1 MIGRA
6 YMRAASSAVASVAI
20 ATLAILAVGPVIG
33 ASADPV
39 EPCDPGQDPQC
50 AVVTVTVT
58 QTPPAT
64 SSANA
69 SPSAEPVVTKTVTIT
84 PTPKATKTKAP
95 KPVATTTAPPASTTE
110 QNPPQT
116 IPTLTDTPA
125 TSPSPSPE
133 DNGQVQLPTASA
145 EPTPDVAQQT
155 PSTGVTFEQ
164 PDPQTV
170 PIEIRNASP
179 EYDKPTLAHRLAIP
193 AGVLVG
199 VALIAWLIFEG
210 RLRRMAHA
218 AAVRRAGPAAARTP
232 VPEVAAYPAASPGY
246 APMMGFVPVQP
257 YTVNYPQ
264 QPYGYPVPYG
274 YAQAQPYGYPVADP
288 AQMQAQAQ
296 AQMQAQQGMA
306 DPWSQ
311 AVGEAQAGVWNEAT
325 RPGHLPQQPTG
336 EDPTTLR

>member
-39 EPCDPGQDPQC
+39 EPCDPVTDPQC

-58 QTPPAT
+58 QTPPA
-64 SSANA
+64 SSTGDA

-84 PTPKATKTKAP
+84 PTPKQTKTKAP
-95 KPVATTTAPPASTTE
+95 KPATTTTAPPASTTE
-110 QNPPQT
+110 QNPPPQT
-116 IPTLTDTPA
+116 IPTLTDTPV

-145 EPTPDVAQQT
+145 ESSPDVAQQT
-155 PSTGVTFEQ
+155 PSAGVSFEQ

-193 AGVLVG
+193 AAVLVG
-199 VALIAWLIFEG
+199 IALIAWLVFEG

-218 AAVRRAGPAAARTP
+218 AAIRRGGPAAARTQA
-232 VPEVAAYPAASPGY
+232 PEAAAYPAATPGY
-246 APMMGFVPVQP
+246 APMVGFVPVQP
-257 YTVNYPQ
+257 YTMGYPQ
-264 QPYGYPVPYG
+264 QSYGYPVPYG
-274 YAQAQPYGYPVADP
+274 YAQPQPYGYPVADP
-288 AQMQAQAQ
+288 AQMQAPQVPQAP
-296 AQMQAQQGMA
+296 QQGVA

-311 AVGEAQAGVWNEAT
+311 AG
-325 RPGHLPQQPTG
+325 G
-336 EDPTTLR
+336 EDQR

>member
-1 MIGRA
+1 M
-6 YMRAASSAVASVAI
+6 AI

-33 ASADPV
+33 ANADPV

-58 QTPPAT
+58 QTPPAS
-64 SSANA
+64 SSADA
-69 SPSAEPVVTKTVTIT
+69 SPTAEPVVTKTVTIT
-84 PTPKATKTKAP
+84 PTPKQTKTP
-95 KPVATTTAPPASTTE
+95 KPATTTTAPPASSTE
-110 QNPPQT
+110 QNPPPQSQT
-116 IPTLTDTPA
+116 IPTLTDPPVTD
-125 TSPSPSPE
+125 PSPSPE
-133 DNGQVQLPTASA
+133 DNGQVVLPPASS
-145 EPTPDVAQQT
+145 EQQPSPDVAQQT
-155 PSTGVTFEQ
+155 PSTGVSFEQ

-199 VALIAWLIFEG
+199 IALIAWLIFEG

-218 AAVRRAGPAAARTP
+218 AAVRRGGPAAARTP
-232 VPEVAAYPAASPGY
+232 APEVAAYPAATPGY
-246 APMMGFVPVQP
+246 APMVGFVPVQH
-257 YTVNYPQ
+257 YTVGYPQ

-288 AQMQAQAQ
+288 AQMQAQQ
-296 AQMQAQQGMA
+296 AHQPQQPQQGMA

-311 AVGEAQAGVWNEAT
+311 AVGEDQ
-325 RPGHLPQQPTG
+325 R
-336 EDPTTLR
+336 